1 MACSLTQGFTPKSC
15 KTVSGTKSFLIAEF
29 LGITA
34 VTKTA
39 GVVTAITKAG
49 GKKFYR
55 YAQKAEVAMWKQ
67 TSTIDPKNGAYAFDL
82 EANLDQSTLDQ
93 ATLTENQLLLQ
104 NTVMM
109 IAEDSDGTYWLLGEN
124 YGMDAATMGTEGGVA
139 MGDFRGTK
147 IAFKGRNY
155 VPVASVDSTIIAGL
169 LV

>member
-29 LGITA
+29 AAVTA
-34 VTKTA
+34 VTKTS
-39 GVVTAITKAG
+39 GVVTAITKAV
-49 GKKFYR
+49 GKHFWR

-82 EANLDQSTLDQ
+82 EASLDQSTLDQ

-124 YGMDAATMGTEGGVA
+124 YGMDAVTMGTEGGVA

-147 IAFKGRNY
+147 ISFKGRSY
-155 VPVASVDSTIIAGL
+155 SPVASVDSSIITAL
-169 LV
+169 LS